1 MLESAAAEAEVE
13 TDRETGGLDKVVEC
27 DDEGGGEQV
36 EGVENGN
43 DHKSKIGYHCAVSDS
58 AQANKFF

>member
-43 DHKSKIGYHCAVSDS
+43 DPKTFLRPVAEVINLICKM
-58 AQANKFF
+58 KL